1 VVVVRWNR
9 DEHRV
14 GVADAVRIRGERA
27 VAGSDVVVADH
38 AGRVDASA
46 VGRNGGFVDIVPGD
60 VDPDPIEE
68 SARWRPTVPIPT
80 TTARSGAHMVRSKPC
95 FDPSVPTLP
104 AH

>member
-27 VAGSDVVVADH
+27 VAGSDVIVADH

-60 VDPDPIEE
+60 VDPDPIE
-68 SARWRPTVPIPT
+68 
-80 TTARSGAHMVRSKPC
+80 
-95 FDPSVPTLP
+95 
-104 AH
+104 